1 VEAIDLLLKD
11 VGQFTGVQGFER
23 VQLHRAFAVLFFEAV
38 DPSVAFLDRRAR
50 QAILLALSFR
60 QHHRLKLD
68 VEILI
73 RIPRASKELD
83 FPPPPP
89 ALLQE

>member
-1 VEAIDLLLKD
+1 
-11 VGQFTGVQGFER
+11 
-23 VQLHRAFAVLFFEAV
+23 
-38 DPSVAFLDRRAR
+38 
-50 QAILLALSFR
+50 LLALSFR